1 MNSNSADKQIYLTE
15 VGPRDGLQNEK
26 ETILTEIK
34 VAFVNAL
41 SRTGICEIEVSSFV
55 SPQKIPQLADSSE
68 VFRKIERVPG
78 VIYSALVPNEHGLE
92 RALEAKV
99 NKIAVFTAAS
109 ETFNQEN
116 INATIAESI
125 ERFRPV
131 VARAKQEKLPVRGY
145 ISTCFHCPYVGKI
158 APNAVVP
165 VVQQLLALGVDE
177 IALSDTIGKAVPM
190 EVRALLDAVLK
201 QLSRE
206 RVALHFHDTYG
217 MGVAN
222 VLAGWEYGISRFDAS
237 AGGLGGCPYAP
248 GASGNVATEDVVYA
262 LRNSGAK
269 LSVDLNQVIAASQF
283 LAAHLQKPLLSRVYG
298 ARSSMNLSPGPSPS
312 RRGAPKAG

>member
-1 MNSNSADKQIYLTE
+1 MMRTNPSNKTIYLTE

-26 ETILTEIK
+26 EIIPTEIK
-34 VAFVNAL
+34 IAFVNAL
-41 SRTGICEIEVSSFV
+41 SRTGVSEIEASSFV
-55 SPQKIPQLADSSE
+55 SPKKIPQLADSLE
-68 VFRKIERVPG
+68 VFQKIERVPR
-78 VIYSALVPNEHGLE
+78 VIYSALVPNEQGLA

-109 ETFNQEN
+109 ETFNQKN

-145 ISTCFHCPYVGKI
+145 ISTCFHCPYEGKI
-158 APNAVVP
+158 VPSVVIP
-165 VVQQLLALGVDE
+165 IVQQLLTLGVDE
-177 IALSDTIGKAVPM
+177 IVLSDTIGKAVPT

-217 MGVAN
+217 TGIAN

-262 LRNSGAK
+262 LQNSGAK
-269 LSVDLNQVIAASQF
+269 LSVDLNQVIAASQ
-283 LAAHLQKPLLSRVYG
+283 LIAAHLQKPLPSRVYG
-298 ARSSMNLSPGPSPS
+298 AYRSKN
-312 RRGAPKAG
+312 

>member
-1 MNSNSADKQIYLTE
+1 MRINLADKPIYLTE

-26 ETILTEIK
+26 EIIPTEVK

-41 SRTGICEIEVSSFV
+41 SRTGVSEIEVSSFV
-55 SPQKIPQLADSSE
+55 SPKKIPQLADSSE
-68 VFRKIERVPG
+68 VFQKIERVPG
-78 VIYSALVPNEHGLE
+78 IIYSALVPNAQGFE

-109 ETFNQEN
+109 ETFNQKN

-125 ERFRPV
+125 ERFKPV

-145 ISTCFHCPYVGKI
+145 ISTCFHCPYEGKI
-158 APNAVVP
+158 APSAVIP
-165 VVQQLLALGVDE
+165 IVQQLLALGVDE
-177 IALSDTIGKAVPM
+177 IVLSDTIGKAVPT
-190 EVRALLDAVLK
+190 EVRTLLDAVLK
-201 QLSRE
+201 QLSQE
-206 RVALHFHDTYG
+206 RVTLHFHDTYG
-217 MGVAN
+217 TGIAN

-262 LRNSGAK
+262 LQNSGAK
-269 LSVDLNQVIAASQF
+269 LSVDLNQVIAASQRI
-283 LAAHLQKPLLSRVYG
+283 AAHLQKPLPSRVYG
-298 ARSSMNLSPGPSPS
+298 AYRSKN
-312 RRGAPKAG
+312 